1 MALTVVPYLTAA
13 SLLVEPTQMRPARP
27 GGAGTAACAG
37 VRRIDSALRNA
48 LLSVAVGGACLLGG
62 SDAALAKELT
72 PNQEIAA
79 QAWLKTDRNFVDR
92 TFGGQDWFA
101 KRQAMVKK
109 SYSGRDQVYDDI
121 RAMLATLDDKYT
133 RFLTPS
139 MYDAVYSVATGDV
152 AGIGVELAATGPK
165 DASGVAAVSLASVVE
180 NAPSDQAGL
189 REGDIVI
196 EADGTNLR
204 GLSPEEAA
212 SKVRGPV
219 GSKLRLVIERAGE
232 PEPLVKL
239 ITRAEVK
246 LAAVTSSLES
256 AGGEKVAF
264 VRVKQFSTTTAADVR
279 RELDAL
285 VGKGATAFVLD
296 VRGNTGGYFPGGV
309 DLARL
314 FLRAE
319 AKITDVVDNRQQKT
333 AYTAFEDGAFASG
346 RVVVLVDEKTASAS
360 EIFSSAM
367 QDNGRATLVG
377 TPRTFGKAV
386 IQTVT
391 QLDDGSAVVVT
402 MARYQTPKGTNINQK
417 GIATDVTK
425 ECPKAPT
432 AAVACVAEVLKS

>member
-1 MALTVVPYLTAA
+1 
-13 SLLVEPTQMRPARP
+13 
-27 GGAGTAACAG
+27 
-37 VRRIDSALRNA
+37 
-48 LLSVAVGGACLLGG
+48 
-62 SDAALAKELT
+62 
-72 PNQEIAA
+72 
-79 QAWLKTDRNFVDR
+79 
-92 TFGGQDWFA
+92 
-101 KRQAMVKK
+101 
-109 SYSGRDQVYDDI
+109 
-121 RAMLATLDDKYT
+121 
-133 RFLTPS
+133 

-152 AGIGVELAATGPK
+152 AGIGDELAATGPK
-165 DASGVAAVSLASVVE
+165 DASGVAAVSLASEVE